1 MIVIDDARKISTI
14 LEDKRIEPDRLR
26 IYSVDVIFH

>member
-1 MIVIDDARKISTI
+1 MTAIIYTHKILTV

-26 IYSVDVIFH
+26 IYSVDVIFP

>member
-1 MIVIDDARKISTI
+1 MTDVIHTYIISTV

-26 IYSVDVIFH
+26 IYSVIVYFP